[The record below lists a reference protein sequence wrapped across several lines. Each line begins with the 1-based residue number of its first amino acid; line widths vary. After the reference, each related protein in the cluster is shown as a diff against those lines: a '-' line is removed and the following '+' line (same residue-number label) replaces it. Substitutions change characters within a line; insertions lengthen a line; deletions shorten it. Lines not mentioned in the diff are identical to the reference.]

1 MSTRRLSI
9 LWLCA
14 LLGTGSAYAGHVL
27 TGEALSRQAKLNPQA
42 WSDDADFIGGSVT
55 RAVFTRAVV
64 NREPV
69 DNLEAVPGNVTFLYY
84 FTELKGFTGE
94 MITHRWEF
102 EGQVVAETRFEVGGP
117 RWRIWSSRPL
127 PPDRVGAWRVS
138 VLDFQG
144 RIVAVSDFVFGAT
157 AQAQQP

>member
-1 MSTRRLSI
+1 MVIRASTVVWLFASI
-9 LWLCA
+9 VFSDA
-14 LLGTGSAYAGHVL
+14 FAGHVL
-27 TGEALSRQAKLNPQA
+27 TGEALSSQSEINPHA
-42 WSDDADFIGGSVT
+42 WGDDADFIGGSVT

-69 DNLEAVPGNVTFLYY
+69 DNLETVPGNITFLYY

-94 MITHRWEF
+94 VITHRWEF
-102 EGQVVAETRFEVGGP
+102 EGHVVAETRFEIGGP

-144 RIVAVSDFVFGAT
+144 RIVAVSDFVHGAT
-157 AQAQQP
+157 ASVVP

>member
-1 MSTRRLSI
+1 MVTRAWIVPWLMLSFS
-9 LWLCA
+9 LSDSL
-14 LLGTGSAYAGHVL
+14 AGHVL
-27 TGEALSRQAKLNPQA
+27 TGEALSSQSELNPHA

-69 DNLEAVPGNVTFLYY
+69 DNLETVPGNINFLYY

-94 MITHRWEF
+94 VIIHRWEF
-102 EGQVVAETRFEVGGP
+102 EGKIVAETRFEVGGP
-117 RWRIWSSRPL
+117 RWRVWSSRPL
-127 PPDRVGAWRVS
+127 PPDHVGTWRVS

-144 RIVAVSDFVFGAT
+144 RIVAISDFAHGAT
-157 AQAQQP
+157 ASAAP

>member
-1 MSTRRLSI
+1 MVTRLLSI
-9 LWLCA
+9 VWLCA
-14 LLGTGSAYAGHVL
+14 TLVTNAYAGHVL
-27 TGEALSRQAKLNPQA
+27 TGEALSSQTTLNPQA
-42 WSDDADFIGGSVT
+42 WSDDAEFIGGSVT

-69 DNLEAVPGNVTFLYY
+69 DDLESIPSNLTFLYY

-94 MITHRWEF
+94 VITHRWEF

-117 RWRIWSSRPL
+117 RWRVWSSRPL

-144 RIVAVSDFVFGAT
+144 RVVAVSDFVFGAT
-157 AQAQQP
+157 AKAEP